1 MESRL
6 PQPLTSVV
14 TLGRLLNLS
23 EHQTPQR
30 REMPSRGG
38 RSGGRRGIL
47 GGLNTTME
55 GKHFGCSLAQDERSV
70 KGITV

>member
-38 RSGGRRGIL
+38 RSGGRRGNTGRFKHDN
-47 GGLNTTME
+47 GGKALRLFAGT
-55 GKHFGCSLAQDERSV
+55 G
-70 KGITV
+70 